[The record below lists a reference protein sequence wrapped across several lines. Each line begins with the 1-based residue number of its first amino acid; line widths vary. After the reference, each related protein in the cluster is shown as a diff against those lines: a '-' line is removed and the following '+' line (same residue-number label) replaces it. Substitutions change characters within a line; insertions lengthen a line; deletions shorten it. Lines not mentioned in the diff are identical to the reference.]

1 MNDSRSNI
9 RQVIGWATV
18 AVTALPSG
26 WRNVYRQED
35 GRLEE
40 SPCPAILLQENRG
53 TTELWDELGSD
64 GNTRVRQRFQA
75 VDPPFDTRAVFAI
88 VEDAY
93 LDPVHVVVNYVGT
106 IGPDQ
111 DAAELSE
118 DDE

>member
-1 MNDSRSNI
+1 MTDSRSNV
-9 RQVIGWATV
+9 RQVIEWATV

-35 GRLEE
+35 GSLEE
-40 SPCPAILLQENRG
+40 GPCPAILLQENRG
-53 TTELWDELGSD
+53 TTELLDELGSS
-64 GNTRVRQRFQA
+64 GNTRARQRFQA
-75 VDPPFDTRAVFAI
+75 ADAPFETRAVFAI

-93 LDPVHVVVNYVGT
+93 LDPVDGVANYVAT